1 MADNT
6 PVQGSA
12 TFTIPNWV
20 PYLNTFYPNIPGL
33 PIPSLANLLDT
44 VVRLGLR
51 TVQLLPA
58 KNALSNIYTIAGNT
72 ATGYAFLY
80 GDPSNEPVAAALED
94 LEAGLKS
101 APDLLKLIAEAV
113 ASKDASP
120 APVQAVA
127 PLTQLPLDS
136 PEQFAI
142 TWTTFECVYKNA
154 MPLLGTWSKT
164 LTDVKVAQQQFWPTI
179 ASNGMAYNLL
189 FLQKTDAAR
198 AARGKALLKDK
209 WKPAWDDLVAK
220 GLMYEIDLSIFNTL
234 QPQQAADGSTRF
246 TPATITRLQQD
257 PSTKALTPIFVTVSG
272 YQGSGTQTYLPEDAA
287 WLYALQAAK
296 TSITVW
302 GTWLGHVYHWHLVTA
317 AMMQAMSLHLDNKS
331 ALYQLVAPQS
341 NYLIEFNTVLL
352 LRWQIAPPT
361 SITSSFQFLDLCN
374 TFAAGR
380 NFFDDDPQ
388 ATLDRLG
395 LKQADFTVNSPWD
408 QYPLVGRLLKL
419 WDVTKAYVD
428 AFIKESYPTDASVA
442 NDQALQAWITEATNP
457 SAGNIR
463 GLPAM
468 TTRDALARVLTS
480 LLYRV
485 TAHGSGRLPASSNP
499 GLTFIPNFPPCLQ
512 NATVPNPGQS
522 ISTKQLLQYLPMTG
536 TMGAELTF
544 YNTFAF
550 SVPYVPF
557 IPLEGIES
565 KLFFSGGLSDP
576 RNQALV
582 KYREAIGAMIG
593 EISSPFCPQFTQWPL
608 NIET

>member
-1 MADNT
+1 LAD
-6 PVQGSA
+6 
-12 TFTIPNWV
+12 
-20 PYLNTFYPNIPGL
+20 
-33 PIPSLANLLDT
+33 LLDT
-44 VVRLGLR
+44 VVKLGLR
-51 TVQLLPA
+51 AVQLWPA
-58 KNALSNIYTIAGNT
+58 KNALSNTYTIGGHT

-80 GDPSNEPVAAALED
+80 DDSSTGGEAAALED
-94 LEAGLKS
+94 LRAALNNVS
-101 APDLLKLIAEAV
+101 ANEIIELISKAAT
-113 ASKDASP
+113 SKDPVPAASR
-120 APVQAVA
+120 AVA

-142 TWTTFECVYKNA
+142 TWTTFECIYKNA
-154 MPLLGTWSKT
+154 LPLLDTWSKT
-164 LTDVKVAQQQFWPTI
+164 LTDARVAQQQFWPTI
-179 ASNGMAYNLL
+179 AKYGTAYNLL
-189 FLQKTDAAR
+189 FLHKVDGAR
-198 AARGKALLKDK
+198 AARGKALLQDK
-209 WKPAWDDLVAK
+209 WKPAWDELVAN
-220 GLMYEIDLSIFNTL
+220 GLMYEIDLNIFNTL
-234 QPQQAADGSTRF
+234 QPQQAPDGSTRF
-246 TPATITRLQQD
+246 TPATLTRLQQD
-257 PSTKALTPIFVTVSG
+257 PATKALTPIAVTVSG
-272 YQGSGTQTYLPEDAA
+272 YQGRGTQLYFPEDNA

-302 GTWLGHVYHWHLVTA
+302 GTWLGHVYQWHLVTA
-317 AMMQAMSLHLDNKS
+317 AMMRAMSLNLDNKS

-341 NYLIEFNTVLL
+341 NYLIEFDTVLL

-361 SITSSFQFLDLCN
+361 SVTSSLQFLDLCN
-374 TFAAGR
+374 TFATGR
-380 NFFDDDPQ
+380 SFFDDDPQ
-388 ATLDRLG
+388 ATLDRHG

-419 WDVTKAYVD
+419 WDATKAYVD
-428 AFIKESYPTDASVA
+428 AFMKESYPTDASVA
-442 NDQALQAWITEATNP
+442 SDQALQAWMAEAANP

-468 TTRDALARVLTS
+468 KTRDALAKVLTS

-512 NATVPNPGQS
+512 NATVPNSGQS

-565 KLFFSGGLSDP
+565 NLFFPGGLNDP

-582 KYREAIGAMIG
+582 TYRKAIKATN
-593 EISSPFCPQFTQWPL
+593 EDISSPFFCPQITQWPL